1 MSGGG
6 AGGDA
11 LLFGL
16 RHLAARLIG
25 DILHPRGED
34 GAAMGAGQDAL
45 VAELVKIL
53 ANGLRRDAVARG
65 KLLDS
70 DPPQLA
76 RQRNDLLM
84 SEVACHWSCSH
95 GVSGP
100 ILRERQALMSSR
112 RDCHGI

>member
-1 MSGGG
+1 
-6 AGGDA
+6 
-11 LLFGL
+11 
-16 RHLAARLIG
+16 
-25 DILHPRGED
+25 
-34 GAAMGAGQDAL
+34 MGAGQEAL

-53 ANGLRRDAVARG
+53 ANGLWRDAVARG

-100 ILRERQALMSSR
+100 ILRGEAGSDVKQERLPWHLR
-112 RDCHGI
+112 N